1 MLPATLRVDSSKRHC
16 GKRHPWST
24 TPSST
29 YRVAT
34 VNTSVVQDGL
44 GLSSAINMSLP
55 AYASSL
61 SATGSDSSVRSKTF
75 LNLARHLKLTRSLNY
90 GLHWDTN
97 KLRRT
102 RGYSNG
108 NGQQLSKRLYF
119 APPSPMRQT
128 LF

>member
-16 GKRHPWST
+16 GKWHPWST

-61 SATGSDSSVRSKTF
+61 SATRQFIGQIKDIF
-75 LNLARHLKLTRSLNY
+75 NLARHLKLTRSLNY